1 MRANALDPSPW
12 GEALSKP
19 QFVHCHV
26 HSEYSLL
33 DGASR
38 IGELVKRA
46 AKYEMPALAL
56 TDHGVMYGG
65 IEFYRK
71 AKEAGIKPLLGCEAY
86 VAPGSRL
93 EKSPLKEAKPYSH
106 LVLLAKNRTGYGNLI
121 KLVTKGHTEGFY
133 HKPRIDRELLE
144 QHSEGLVVLSAC
156 LGGEIPQHILKGRH
170 VEAEQTARWYQRVFG
185 DDFYLELQNHG
196 LAEQRRVNQALLE
209 LSDRTGIK
217 VVATNDSH
225 FTNPE
230 DMRAHEALL
239 CIQTGKSLLD
249 SNRHMS
255 YGPDFYLKSPQEMAE
270 VFHDLPQALW
280 NTLEIAQKC
289 NLILD
294 FGRIMLPNYDVPR
307 GHTIESYLNKL
318 AWDGLRERFETLTP
332 HLEERLK
339 FELQIIEQMGFAAYF
354 LIVWDFI
361 NYAKTRGIQV
371 GPGRGSAAGSLV
383 AYCLKITNIDPV
395 KYNLLFERFL
405 NPERVSMPDVDID
418 FCIDRRG
425 EVIEYVSRKY
435 GRERVAQIITYG
447 TLGAKAAIK
456 DVGRVLELNFNDT
469 NRLTKMVPEEL
480 NISLA
485 DATKEGTELYD
496 EAQRDMKVAEIL
508 ELGKKLEG
516 IVRNTSLHAAGVIIS
531 RDPLTDTVPLQR
543 VGGANGKRDDSD
555 EGLTTQYE
563 YKYCEMMGL
572 LKMDFL
578 GLRNLTMIAKAV
590 EYIKAR
596 QGIDYDLDSQ
606 DFTDAKVYE
615 LLRSAATVGIFQV
628 ESEGMTKLIKRLQPT
643 NFEDISAVLAL
654 YRPGPLQSGYV
665 DEYVDRKSGKKPIE
679 YAHPDLIP
687 ILQDTYGTMVFQ
699 EQIMQIAQVLAGYSL
714 GQADLLRRA
723 MGKKKKEEMDLQREI
738 FLDGTRK
745 HGVTDEIANDLF
757 DKMTKFSEYCFNR
770 AHTAAYAV
778 ITYHTAYLKAHFPAE
793 YMAALMSSLLGSQDK
808 ILLCINDCRRM
819 GIKVLPP
826 DVNYSGADFTVTD
839 EGIRFGMGA
848 VKNVGLAAIE
858 AICFART
865 KLPEG
870 RFKDLYDFCSEVDL
884 KHVNRRAIESLIRCG
899 AFDTFEGHRAQLL
912 AVLDEAMDRAQ
923 RRQKDDAIGQISL
936 FGGAAAP
943 LVIEIPSLPDIDP
956 FPDEEALAMEK
967 ELLGL
972 YISGHP
978 LSTVPVKLEWHTT
991 HTTYQLNATPQD
1003 IKNVVAGGMLTQT
1016 RRMMTKAGAMMMAGK
1031 LEDFTDAVDV
1041 VAFPRTYEEFSALL
1055 HDDSKVLI
1063 KGKWAGTDERPQL
1076 LISHLSPLAAM
1087 PSLHVQIPEDATG
1100 KQLVMIAEALRK
1112 HQGDTSVVFHFDG
1125 QTQQVV
1131 ASDMF
1136 WVTWCPEL
1144 EAALSTLVSKDR
1156 LRYFAPES
1164 QLSLI

>member
-1 MRANALDPSPW
+1 M
-12 GEALSKP
+12 SKP

-56 TDHGVMYGG
+56 TDHGVMYGA

-71 AKEAGIKPLLGCEAY
+71 AKEAGIKPLIGCEAY

-93 EKSPLKEAKPYSH
+93 DKTPPKEGKAYNH

-121 KLVTKGHTEGFY
+121 KLVSKGHLEGFY
-133 HKPRIDRELLE
+133 HKPRIDKELLE
-144 QHSEGLVVLSAC
+144 EHSEGIIALTAC
-156 LGGEIPQHILKGRH
+156 LGGEIPQHILKGRYE
-170 VEAEQTARWYQRVFG
+170 EAEQSARWFQRVFG
-185 DDFYLELQNHG
+185 DDFYFELQNHG

-217 VVATNDSH
+217 VAATNDSH

-249 SNRHMS
+249 STRHMA
-255 YGPDFYLKSPQEMAE
+255 YGPDFYLKSPQEMAD
-270 VFHDLPQALW
+270 VFHDTPQALW

-294 FGRIMLPNYDVPR
+294 FGRTMLPRYEVPP
-307 GHTIESYLNKL
+307 GHTIESYLSKL
-318 AWDGLRERFETLTP
+318 AWDGLKERYETITP
-332 HLEERLK
+332 EIEQRLK
-339 FELQIIEQMGFAAYF
+339 FELGIIEQMGFAAYF

-361 NYAKTRGIQV
+361 NYAKSNGIQV
-371 GPGRGSAAGSLV
+371 GPGRGSAAGSLA
-383 AYCLKITNIDPV
+383 AYCLRITNIDPV

-418 FCIDRRG
+418 FCIDRRA
-425 EVIEYVSRKY
+425 EVIEYVGRKY
-435 GRERVAQIITYG
+435 GRDRVAQIVTYG

-480 NISLA
+480 GISLA
-485 DATKEGTELYD
+485 DATKEGTELYE
-496 EAQRDMKVAEIL
+496 EAERDMKVAEIL

-531 RDPLTDTVPLQR
+531 RDPLTETVPLQR
-543 VGGANGKRDDSD
+543 VGKDD
-555 EGLTTQYE
+555 EGISTQYE

-578 GLRNLTMIAKAV
+578 GLRNLTMLAKAL
-590 EYIKAR
+590 EYIKER
-596 QGIDYDLDSQ
+596 HGVEYDLNSQ
-606 DFTDAKVYE
+606 DFTDPKAYE
-615 LLRSAATVGIFQV
+615 LLRSGATVGIFQV

-654 YRPGPLQSGYV
+654 YRPGPIQSGYV
-665 DEYVDRKSGKKPIE
+665 DEYVDRKNGKKPIE
-679 YAHPDLIP
+679 YDHPDLIP

-723 MGKKKKEEMDLQREI
+723 MGKKKKEEMDKQREI

-745 HGVTDEIANDLF
+745 HGVSDEIANDLF

-770 AHTAAYAV
+770 AHTAAYGV
-778 ITYHTAYLKAHFPAE
+778 VTFHTAYLKAHFPAE

-808 ILLCINDCRRM
+808 ILLCINDCKRM

-826 DVNYSGADFTVTD
+826 DVNFSGADFTVTD

-858 AICFART
+858 AIVEGRK
-865 KLPEG
+865 KLPDG
-870 RFKDLYDFCSEVDL
+870 KFKDLFEFCAEVDL
-884 KHVNRRAIESLIRCG
+884 KIVNRRAIESLIRCG

-912 AVLDEAMDRAQ
+912 AVLDEALDLAHRK
-923 RRQKDDAIGQISL
+923 QKDDAIGQISL
-936 FGGAAAP
+936 FGGASAP
-943 LVIEIPSLPDIDP
+943 LVISTPSLPDIEP

-967 ELLGL
+967 DLLGL
-972 YISGHP
+972 YVSGHP

-991 HTTYQLNATPQD
+991 HTASQLNASQLE

-1016 RRMMTKAGAMMMAGK
+1016 RRMMTKTGSMMMAGK

-1055 HDDSKVLI
+1055 HDDSKVLL
-1063 KGKWAGTDERPQL
+1063 KGKWAGNDERPQI
-1076 LISHLSPLAAM
+1076 LISSVTPLAAM
-1087 PSLHVQIPEDATG
+1087 PSLHIQIPGTATG
-1100 KQLVMIAEALRK
+1100 KQLVLIAEALRN

-1125 QTQQVV
+1125 QNQQVV

-1136 WVTWCPEL
+1136 WVNWNPEL
-1144 EAALSTLVSKDR
+1144 EASLTAILGLDR
-1156 LRYFAPES
+1156 LRYYAPEA
-1164 QLSLI
+1164 QLTLV

>member
-1 MRANALDPSPW
+1 
-12 GEALSKP
+12 LSKP

-56 TDHGVMYGG
+56 TDHGVMYGA

-71 AKEAGIKPLLGCEAY
+71 AKEAGIKPLIGCEAY
-86 VAPGSRL
+86 IAPGSRFD
-93 EKSPLKEAKPYSH
+93 KSPPKDGKAYNH

-121 KLVTKGHTEGFY
+121 KLVSQGHTEGFY
-133 HKPRIDRELLE
+133 HKPRIDKELLE
-144 QHSEGLVVLSAC
+144 QHSEGLIALTAC
-156 LGGEIPQHILKGRH
+156 LGGEVPQHILKGRGE
-170 VEAEQTARWYQRVFG
+170 EAEQSALWYKRVFG

-209 LSDRTGIK
+209 LSERTGIQ
-217 VVATNDSH
+217 VAATNDSH

-230 DMRAHEALL
+230 DMRSHEALL

-249 SNRHMS
+249 PTRQMH
-255 YGPDFYLKSPQEMAE
+255 YGPDFYLKTPYEMAE
-270 VFHDLPQALW
+270 VFHDTPRALW

-294 FGRIMLPNYDVPR
+294 FGRVMLPRYDVPP
-307 GHTIESYLNKL
+307 GHTIESYLNKI
-318 AWDGLRERFETLTP
+318 AWDGLRERFETITP
-332 HLEERLK
+332 ELEERLK
-339 FELQIIEQMGFAAYF
+339 FELGIIEQMGFAAYF

-361 NYAKTRGIQV
+361 NYAKTNGIQV
-371 GPGRGSAAGSLV
+371 GPGRGSAAGSLA

-425 EVIEYVSRKY
+425 EVIEYVGRKY
-435 GRERVAQIITYG
+435 GRDKVAQIITYG

-480 NISLA
+480 GISLA
-485 DATKEGTELYD
+485 DATKEGTELYE
-496 EAQRDMKVAEIL
+496 EAERDMKVAEIL

-516 IVRNTSLHAAGVIIS
+516 MVRNTSLHAAGVIIS
-531 RDPLTDTVPLQR
+531 RDPLTETVPLQR
-543 VGGANGKRDDSD
+543 VGKDD
-555 EGLTTQYE
+555 EGISTQYE

-578 GLRNLTMIAKAV
+578 GLRNLTMMAKAL
-590 EYIKAR
+590 EYIKER
-596 QGIDYDLDSQ
+596 HGVDYDLNSQ
-606 DFTDAKVYE
+606 DFTDPKVYE
-615 LLRSAATVGIFQV
+615 LLRSGATVGIFQV

-654 YRPGPLQSGYV
+654 YRPGPIQSGYV
-665 DEYVDRKSGKKPIE
+665 DEYVDRKHGKKAIE

-723 MGKKKKEEMDLQREI
+723 MGKKKKEEMDQQRAI

-745 HGVTDEIANDLF
+745 HGVSDEVANDLF

-770 AHTAAYAV
+770 AHTAAYGV
-778 ITYHTAYLKAHFPAE
+778 VTYHTAYLKAHYPAE
-793 YMAALMSSLLGSQDK
+793 YMAALMSSLLGAQDK
-808 ILLCINDCRRM
+808 ILLCIIDCRRM

-848 VKNVGLAAIE
+848 VKNVGLSAIE
-858 AICFART
+858 AICAARA

-870 RFKDLYDFCSEVDL
+870 RFKNLYEFCAEVDL
-884 KHVNRRAIESLIRCG
+884 KLVNRRAIESLIRCG

-912 AVLDEAMDRAQ
+912 AVLDEAMDRAH
-923 RRQKDDAIGQISL
+923 RKQKDDAIGQISL
-936 FGGAAAP
+936 FGGPSAP
-943 LVIEIPSLPDIDP
+943 LVVEVPSLPDIEP

-967 ELLGL
+967 ELTGL

-991 HTTYQLNATPQD
+991 HTAYQLNASSLE

-1016 RRMMTKAGAMMMAGK
+1016 RRMMTKSGSMMMAGK
-1031 LEDFTDAVDV
+1031 LEDFTDAIDV
-1041 VAFPRTYEEFSALL
+1041 VAFPRTYEECSALL

-1063 KGKWAGTDERPQL
+1063 KGKWAGNDERPQL
-1076 LISHLSPLAAM
+1076 LISSVTPLAAM
-1087 PSLHVQIPEDATG
+1087 PSLHIQIPGNATG
-1100 KQLVMIAEALRK
+1100 KQLVLIAEALRN

-1125 QTQQVV
+1125 QNQQVV

-1136 WVTWCPEL
+1136 WVTWNPEL
-1144 EAALSTLVSKDR
+1144 EASLTNLLGLDR
-1156 LRYFAPES
+1156 LRYYAPEA
-1164 QLSLI
+1164 QLSLV

>member
-1 MRANALDPSPW
+1 
-12 GEALSKP
+12 
-19 QFVHCHV
+19 
-26 HSEYSLL
+26 
-33 DGASR
+33 
-38 IGELVKRA
+38 
-46 AKYEMPALAL
+46 MPALAL
-56 TDHGVMYGG
+56 TDHGVMYGA

-86 VAPGSRL
+86 IATGSRFD
-93 EKSPLKEAKPYSH
+93 KTPAKEGKPYGH

-121 KLVTKGHTEGFY
+121 KLVSQGHTEGFY
-133 HKPRIDRELLE
+133 HKPRIDKELLE
-144 QHSEGLVVLSAC
+144 AHSEGIIALSAC
-156 LGGEIPQHILKGRH
+156 LGGEIPQHILKGRMT
-170 VEAEQTARWYQRVFG
+170 EAEQSALWYQRVFG

-209 LSDRTGIK
+209 LSERSGIK
-217 VVATNDSH
+217 VAATNDSH

-249 SNRHMS
+249 SNRQMM
-255 YGPDFYLKSPQEMAE
+255 YGPDFYLKAPHEMAE
-270 VFHDLPQALW
+270 VFHDVPQALW

-294 FGRIMLPNYDVPR
+294 FGRTMLPNYEVPP
-307 GHTIESYLNKL
+307 GHTIESYMSKL
-318 AWDGLRERFETLTP
+318 AWDGLKERFETITP
-332 HLEERLK
+332 DLEERLR
-339 FELQIIEQMGFAAYF
+339 FELSIIEQMGFAAYF

-361 NYAKTRGIQV
+361 NYAKTNGIQV

-425 EVIEYVSRKY
+425 EVIDYVGRKY
-435 GRERVAQIITYG
+435 GRDRVAQIITYG

-469 NRLTKMVPEEL
+469 NRLTKMVPDEL

-485 DATKEGTELYD
+485 DATKEGTELYE
-496 EAQRDMKVAEIL
+496 EAERDMKVAEIL

-516 IVRNTSLHAAGVIIS
+516 MVRNTSLHAAGVIIS
-531 RDPLTDTVPLQR
+531 RDPLTETVPLQR
-543 VGGANGKRDDSD
+543 VGKEE
-555 EGLTTQYE
+555 EGISTQYE

-590 EYIKAR
+590 DYIKER
-596 QGIDYDLDSQ
+596 HGIDYDLDSQ
-606 DFTDAKVYE
+606 DFTDPKVYE

-654 YRPGPLQSGYV
+654 YRPGPIQSGYV
-665 DEYVDRKSGKKPIE
+665 DEYVDRKNGKKPIE

-723 MGKKKKEEMDLQREI
+723 MGKKKKEEMDQQRAI
-738 FLDGTRK
+738 FLEGTRK

-778 ITYHTAYLKAHFPAE
+778 VTYHTAYLKAHFPAE

-826 DVNYSGADFTVTD
+826 DVNHSGADFTVTD

-858 AICFART
+858 AICEARAR
-865 KLPEG
+865 LPEG
-870 RFKDLYDFCSEVDL
+870 RFKDLYEFCTEVDL
-884 KHVNRRAIESLIRCG
+884 KLVNRRAIESLIRCG

-923 RRQKDDAIGQISL
+923 RKQKDDAIGQISL
-936 FGGAAAP
+936 FGGASAP
-943 LVIEIPSLPDIDP
+943 LVMEVPSLPDIEP
-956 FPDEEALAMEK
+956 FPDEESLAMEK
-967 ELLGL
+967 DLLGL
-972 YISGHP
+972 YLSGHP

-991 HTTYQLNATPQD
+991 HTAYQLNSTSQD
-1003 IKNVVAGGMLTQT
+1003 IKHVVAGGMLTQT
-1016 RRMMTKAGAMMMAGK
+1016 RRMMTKTGSMMMAGK

-1055 HDDSKVLI
+1055 NDDSKVLI
-1063 KGKWAGTDERPQL
+1063 KGKWAGSEERPQL
-1076 LISHLSPLAAM
+1076 MISHVTPLSAM
-1087 PSLHVQIPEDATG
+1087 PSLHIHLSGEVSG
-1100 KQLVMIAEALRK
+1100 KQLVMIAETLRR

-1125 QTQQVV
+1125 QNQQVV

-1136 WVTWCPEL
+1136 WVAWTPEL
-1144 EAALSTLVSKDR
+1144 EASLAAILGRDR
-1156 LRYFAPES
+1156 VRHHAPEV
-1164 QLSLI
+1164 QLSLV

>member
-1 MRANALDPSPW
+1 M
-12 GEALSKP
+12 SKP

-56 TDHGVMYGG
+56 TDHGVMYGA

-71 AKEAGIKPLLGCEAY
+71 AKEAGIKPLIGCEAY
-86 VAPGSRL
+86 IAPGSRF
-93 EKSPLKEAKPYSH
+93 EKSPPKDGKAYNH

-121 KLVTKGHTEGFY
+121 KLVSQGHTEGFY
-133 HKPRIDRELLE
+133 HKPRIDKELLE
-144 QHSEGLVVLSAC
+144 QHSEGLIALTAC
-156 LGGEIPQHILKGRH
+156 LGGEVPQHILKGRGE
-170 VEAEQTARWYQRVFG
+170 EAEQSALWYKRVFG

-209 LSDRTGIK
+209 LSERTGIQ
-217 VVATNDSH
+217 VAATNDSH

-230 DMRAHEALL
+230 DMRSHEALL

-249 SNRHMS
+249 PTRQMH
-255 YGPDFYLKSPQEMAE
+255 YGPDFYLKTPYEMAE
-270 VFHDLPQALW
+270 VFHDTPRALW

-294 FGRIMLPNYDVPR
+294 FGRVMLPRYDVPP
-307 GHTIESYLNKL
+307 GHTIESYLNKI
-318 AWDGLRERFETLTP
+318 AWDGLRERFETITP
-332 HLEERLK
+332 ELEERLK
-339 FELQIIEQMGFAAYF
+339 FELGIIEQMGFAAYF

-361 NYAKTRGIQV
+361 NYAKTNGIQV
-371 GPGRGSAAGSLV
+371 GPGRGSAAGSLA

-425 EVIEYVSRKY
+425 EVIEYVGRKY
-435 GRERVAQIITYG
+435 GRDKVAQIITYG

-480 NISLA
+480 GISLA

-496 EAQRDMKVAEIL
+496 ESQRDMKVAEIL

-516 IVRNTSLHAAGVIIS
+516 MVRNTSLHAAGVIIS
-531 RDPLTDTVPLQR
+531 RDPLTETVPLQR
-543 VGGANGKRDDSD
+543 VGKDD
-555 EGLTTQYE
+555 EGISTQYE

-578 GLRNLTMIAKAV
+578 GLRNLTMMAKAL
-590 EYIKAR
+590 EYIKER
-596 QGIDYDLDSQ
+596 HGVDYDLNSQ
-606 DFTDAKVYE
+606 DFTDPKVYE
-615 LLRSAATVGIFQV
+615 LLRSGATVGIFQV

-654 YRPGPLQSGYV
+654 YRPGPIQSGYV
-665 DEYVDRKSGKKPIE
+665 DEYVDRKHGKKAIE

-723 MGKKKKEEMDLQREI
+723 MGKKKKEEMDQQRAI

-745 HGVTDEIANDLF
+745 HGVEDEIANDLF

-770 AHTAAYAV
+770 AHTAAYGV
-778 ITYHTAYLKAHFPAE
+778 VTYHTAYLKAHYPAE
-793 YMAALMSSLLGSQDK
+793 YMAALMSSLLGAQDK
-808 ILLCINDCRRM
+808 ILLCIIDCRRM

-858 AICFART
+858 AICEART

-870 RFKDLYDFCSEVDL
+870 RFKDLYEFCSEVDL
-884 KHVNRRAIESLIRCG
+884 KLVNRRAIESLIRCG

-912 AVLDEAMDRAQ
+912 AVLDEAMDRAH
-923 RRQKDDAIGQISL
+923 RKQKDDAIGQISL
-936 FGGAAAP
+936 FGGPSAP
-943 LVIEIPSLPDIDP
+943 LVVEVPSLPDIEP

-991 HTTYQLNATPQD
+991 HTAYQLNASSLE

-1016 RRMMTKAGAMMMAGK
+1016 RRMMTKSGSMMMAGK
-1031 LEDFTDAVDV
+1031 LEDFTDAIDV
-1041 VAFPRTYEEFSALL
+1041 VAFPRTYEECSALL

-1063 KGKWAGTDERPQL
+1063 KGKWAGNDERPQL
-1076 LISHLSPLAAM
+1076 LISSVTPLAAM
-1087 PSLHVQIPEDATG
+1087 PSLHIQIPGNATG
-1100 KQLVMIAEALRK
+1100 KQLVLVAEALRN

-1136 WVTWCPEL
+1136 WVTWNPEL
-1144 EAALSTLVSKDR
+1144 EASLTTLLGLDR
-1156 LRYFAPES
+1156 LRYYAPEA
-1164 QLSLI
+1164 QLSLV